1 MINTKL
7 AVLRSK
13 PTEISAEPNVQLQFQ
28 DNPPYVQLQFQ
39 DNAPYVQLQF
49 GAPSRATTPSDPDQ
63 ATIEIENAPLNPLS
77 GSSLSA
83 TVDSQLQDAKP
94 QFQND
99 AAYVQ
104 HNFGAPSRATTPSD
118 PDQATIIE
126 NTKPD
131 DRSSLPSLTHSPLSA
146 FNSVINIR
154 NPQETPSEIQL
165 APSSPIQSS
174 THTPESGEVENQLNN
189 QLVPSP
195 RKKPLGLGE
204 PDSLNNS
211 FMEVKEK
218 IPKTNSTP
226 YYALLGLTIVGS
238 AAASAGF
245 FLGGLFGPA
254 WAAVMTTSVSSIAG
268 AYIGVA
274 KYKEY
279 KERARAIRDSNPAGN
294 NRGKGKS
301 SKSPKKDVEMGN
313 LGNSDLGIRED
324 ASVLSGKSREH
335 RLIKNGE
342 DVNAEPNPGF
352 EEASTL
358 VSQPPQARFGRIQ
371 DPQTSPID
379 FDSILP
385 ASAPGLKKLSGKESP
400 NNIALAAGQSKT
412 GKDL

>member
-28 DNPPYVQLQFQ
+28 D
-39 DNAPYVQLQF
+39 DAPYVQLQF
-49 GAPSRATTPSDPDQ
+49 DAPSRATTPSDPDQ

-146 FNSVINIR
+146 FESVINPK
-154 NPQETPSEIQL
+154 NPNAALDSEIQP
-165 APSSPIQSS
+165 ADPSPKPSS

-195 RKKPLGLGE
+195 RKKPLGLGD

-218 IPKTNSTP
+218 IPKTSSTP

-279 KERARAIRDSNPAGN
+279 KERARAIRDSNPTSN
-294 NRGKGKS
+294 NREKERS
-301 SKSPKKDVEMGN
+301 SKSHKKDVEMGN

-324 ASVLSGKSREH
+324 ASVSSGKSREH

-358 VSQPPQARFGRIQ
+358 VSQPPQARFVGIQ
-371 DPQTSPID
+371 DAQPSPIN

-385 ASAPGLKKLSGKESP
+385 DPAPGLKKLSGKESP